1 MAETKLVHLKI
12 DDRDVEVPAGTL
24 VIEATRRLGIE
35 VPSFCYY
42 PGLTLQAACRM
53 CLIEVEKAPKLQTA
67 CTQVVAEGM
76 VVRTNTEPVRNARKF
91 MLEFLLSNHPLDC
104 PVCDKGGECELQDMV
119 FRYGADTSRFVEEKI
134 HRPEEK
140 WSDLVITMRRAAS
153 CASAACVFVMKAWM

>member
-1 MAETKLVHLKI
+1 MADTPQIVTLTVDGKKI
-12 DDRDVEVPAGTL
+12 TAPAGSL
-24 VIEATRRLGIE
+24 LIEACKNVGIE

-42 PGLTLQAACRM
+42 PGLTLQGACRM

-119 FRYGADTSRFVEEKI
+119 FRYGADT
-134 HRPEEK
+134 
-140 WSDLVITMRRAAS
+140 
-153 CASAACVFVMKAWM
+153 

>member
-1 MAETKLVHLKI
+1 MKQ
-12 DDRDVEVPAGTL
+12 
-24 VIEATRRLGIE
+24 TRRLGEIE

-53 CLIEVEKAPKLQTA
+53 CLIEVEKTPKLQTA

-76 VVRTNTEPVRNARKF
+76 VVHTNTEPVRNARKF

-119 FRYGADTSRFVEEKI
+119 FRYGADTSRFVEEEKI

-140 WSDLVITMRRAAS
+140 WSGPGLLQMRRAAS
-153 CASAACVFVMKAWM
+153 CASAACAFRDEGMDV

>member
-91 MLEFLLSNHPLDC
+91 MLEFLLSNHPYIR
-104 PVCDKGGECELQDMV
+104 ELKPD
-119 FRYGADTSRFVEEKI
+119 RYK
-134 HRPEEK
+134 
-140 WSDLVITMRRAAS
+140 
-153 CASAACVFVMKAWM
+153 CVRYKLPIMYNQLYRQQMPIQPPAVNYLAR

>member
-1 MAETKLVHLKI
+1 MAEQKLVTLKI
-12 DDRDVEVPAGTL
+12 NEREIQCAPGTL

-67 CTQVVAEGM
+67 CTQVVGEGM
-76 VVRTNTEPVRNARKF
+76 VVRTNTEQVRNARKF

-104 PVCDKGGECELQDMV
+104 PVCDKGGEGELQDMV
-119 FRYGADTSRFVEEKI
+119 FRYGADS
-134 HRPEEK
+134 
-140 WSDLVITMRRAAS
+140 
-153 CASAACVFVMKAWM
+153 